1 MSSAVKM
8 VKAKCGCGGSGKVG
22 HRECSDYT
30 VSGSAGNEESVG
42 QEECLGRV
50 VRRSVT
56 QLLSETVYVDVKGKE
71 DAGHECTF
79 CCTCWT
85 DE

>member
-1 MSSAVKM
+1 MSRGV
-8 VKAKCGCGGSGKVG
+8 VEDTKCGCGCRG
-22 HRECSDYT
+22 
-30 VSGSAGNEESVG
+30 SVG
-42 QEECLGRV
+42 QGRCSSCAIPDSCGSEENCGQEVCLSRA
-50 VRRSVT
+50 VRRSGT
-56 QLLSETVYVDVKGKE
+56 QHLSETVYVDVKGKE